1 MKENLHQK
9 IFHINYDE
17 KIGKG
22 GFGDVYIATDIKD
35 NKLRKTL
42 YAAKQ
47 INKEKEDINT
57 ITNEILINTEFQ
69 NENLVEFFGIN
80 IIDDNYFLIFE
91 YCNGGDLA
99 KNYNDYFNKTGKPF
113 SEEILQKIL
122 KDILNGLSCLHRHS
136 IIHHDIK
143 YGNILVSY
151 KNEEDKNNL
160 NLLNATFKLTD
171 FGLSKCRL
179 DYQGTKTGNIGGT
192 LTFMPP
198 CILVEKKFTDE
209 NVVENDAIDMW
220 ALGILAFRLII
231 SQHPFLSP
239 DEEALP
245 QGQKQYALYN
255 KLRNGDYYIDLVNG
269 AINEISKEFLMFIDG
284 LFKSEQRW
292 RLSSEDCEYSRFI
305 TRKYSNFHFIDK
317 YNYAQE
323 LSDQFIE
330 GNGILKFNI
339 YNEKKLKEYKEF
351 SSIA

>member
-35 NKLRKTL
+35 NKIKKTL

-47 INKEKEDINT
+47 INMQKEDIST
-57 ITNEILINTEFQ
+57 LENEILINTEFQ

-80 IIDDNYFLIFE
+80 IIDNNYFLIFE

-99 KNYNDYFNKTGKPF
+99 KAFNNCYNKTGKPF
-113 SEEILQKIL
+113 TEEIVQKIL
-122 KDILNGLSCLHRHS
+122 KDILNGLSCLHRHQ

-143 YGNILVSY
+143 YQNILVSY

-171 FGLSKCRL
+171 FGLSKCKL
-179 DYQGTKTGNIGGT
+179 DQGTKTGNIGGT

-198 CILVEKKFTDE
+198 CIIVDKNNDE
-209 NVVENDAIDMW
+209 NVLENDAIDMW
-220 ALGILAFRLII
+220 ALGILSFRLII
-231 SQHPFLSP
+231 SKHPFLST
-239 DEEALP
+239 EEEQMQP
-245 QGQKQYALYN
+245 IQKQFSLYN
-255 KLRNGDYYIDLVNG
+255 NLQKGDYYIDLTDGV
-269 AINEISKEFLMFIDG
+269 INEISKEFLMFIDG
-284 LFKSEQRW
+284 IFKKEQKW
-292 RLSSEDCEYSRFI
+292 RTSSEDCEYSRFI
-305 TRKYSNFHFIDK
+305 TRKYSNFHFIDQ

-323 LSDQFIE
+323 LSDEFIE
-330 GNGILKFNI
+330 NKGILKFNI
-339 YNEKKLKEYKEF
+339 YNQKKLKEYKEF

>member
-57 ITNEILINTEFQ
+57 ISNEILINTEFQ

-151 KNEEDKNNL
+151 KNEEDKRNL

-171 FGLSKCRL
+171 FGLSKCKL
-179 DYQGTKTGNIGGT
+179 ELEHKTPGNIGGT

-220 ALGILAFRLII
+220 ALGILAFR
-231 SQHPFLSP
+231 
-239 DEEALP
+239 
-245 QGQKQYALYN
+245 
-255 KLRNGDYYIDLVNG
+255 
-269 AINEISKEFLMFIDG
+269 
-284 LFKSEQRW
+284 
-292 RLSSEDCEYSRFI
+292 
-305 TRKYSNFHFIDK
+305 
-317 YNYAQE
+317 
-323 LSDQFIE
+323 
-330 GNGILKFNI
+330 
-339 YNEKKLKEYKEF
+339 
-351 SSIA
+351 

>member
-35 NKLRKTL
+35 NKIKKTL

-47 INKEKEDINT
+47 INMQKEDIST
-57 ITNEILINTEFQ
+57 LENEILINTEFQ

-80 IIDDNYFLIFE
+80 IIDNNYFLIFE

-99 KNYNDYFNKTGKPF
+99 KAFNNYYNKTGKPF
-113 SEEILQKIL
+113 TEEIVQKIL
-122 KDILNGLSCLHRHS
+122 KDILNGLSCLHRHQ

-143 YGNILVSY
+143 YQNILVSY

-171 FGLSKCRL
+171 FGLSKCKL
-179 DYQGTKTGNIGGT
+179 DQGTKTGNIGGT
-192 LTFMPP
+192 FTFMPP
-198 CILVEKKFTDE
+198 CFIVDKNNDE
-209 NVVENDAIDMW
+209 NVLENDAIDMW
-220 ALGILAFRLII
+220 ALGILSFRLII
-231 SQHPFLSP
+231 SKHPFLST
-239 DEEALP
+239 EEEQMQP
-245 QGQKQYALYN
+245 IQKQFSLYN
-255 KLRNGDYYIDLVNG
+255 NLQKGDYYIDLTDGV
-269 AINEISKEFLMFIDG
+269 INEISKEFLMFIDG
-284 LFKSEQRW
+284 IFKKEQKW
-292 RLSSEDCEYSRFI
+292 RASSEDCEYSRFI
-305 TRKYSNFHFIDK
+305 TRKYSNFHFIDQ

-323 LSDQFIE
+323 LSDEFIE
-330 GNGILKFNI
+330 NKGILKFNI
-339 YNEKKLKEYKEF
+339 YNQKKLKEYKEF

>member
-35 NKLRKTL
+35 NKIKKTL

-47 INKEKEDINT
+47 INMQKEDIST
-57 ITNEILINTEFQ
+57 LENEILINTEFQ

-99 KNYNDYFNKTGKPF
+99 KNYNDYFKKTGKPF
-113 SEEILQKIL
+113 SEQIVQKIL
-122 KDILNGLSCLHRHS
+122 KDILNGLSCLHRHQ

-143 YGNILVSY
+143 YQNILVSY

-171 FGLSKCRL
+171 FGLSKCKL
-179 DYQGTKTGNIGGT
+179 DQGTKTGNIGGT

-198 CILVEKKFTDE
+198 CIIVDKNNDE
-209 NVVENDAIDMW
+209 NVLENDAIDMW
-220 ALGILAFRLII
+220 ALGILSFRLII
-231 SQHPFLSP
+231 SKHPFLSP
-239 DEEALP
+239 EEE
-245 QGQKQYALYN
+245 QMQQIQKQFSLYN
-255 KLRNGDYYIDLVNG
+255 NLQKGDYYIDLTDGV
-269 AINEISKEFLMFIDG
+269 INEISKEFLMFIDG
-284 LFKSEQRW
+284 IFKSEQRW

-323 LSDQFIE
+323 LSDEFIE

>member
-57 ITNEILINTEFQ
+57 ISNEILINTEFQ

-151 KNEEDKNNL
+151 KNEEDKRNL

-209 NVVENDAIDMW
+209 PVTNDNGD
-220 ALGILAFRLII
+220 
-231 SQHPFLSP
+231 
-239 DEEALP
+239 
-245 QGQKQYALYN
+245 ALYN
-255 KLRNGDYYIDLVNG
+255 NEEEEFEENYKGFTYVAGYCNELKTIVSQEEDVN
-269 AINEISKEFLMFIDG
+269 I
-284 LFKSEQRW
+284 
-292 RLSSEDCEYSRFI
+292 
-305 TRKYSNFHFIDK
+305 
-317 YNYAQE
+317 
-323 LSDQFIE
+323 
-330 GNGILKFNI
+330 
-339 YNEKKLKEYKEF
+339 
-351 SSIA
+351 